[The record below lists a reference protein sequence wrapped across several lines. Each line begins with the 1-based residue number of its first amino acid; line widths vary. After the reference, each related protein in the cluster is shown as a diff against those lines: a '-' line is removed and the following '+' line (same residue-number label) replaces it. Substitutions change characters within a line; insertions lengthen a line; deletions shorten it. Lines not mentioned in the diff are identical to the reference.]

1 MEWTLPKS
9 EFICKLSTG
18 VPEEYSSSIHGEHKL
33 QIYKQI
39 YVAGVIEDIP
49 FSTCPSNGILNNLVF
64 TMELNS

>member
-18 VPEEYSSSIHGEHKL
+18 VLRNTALQIHGEHKL
-33 QIYKQI
+33 HKQI

-49 FSTCPSNGILNNLVF
+49 FRTCPSNGIFNNLVF
-64 TMELNS
+64 TVELNS